1 MFTKPDFIT
10 IERKLKTAI
19 VSEDKPCTFIFK
31 NEKRG
36 WETRITFT
44 CYNAIIHVNCHNI
57 AISYDNITKG
67 RDLIEAIMN
76 TIRKY
81 YKGFDSEDTVC
92 LYIEEGGYI
101 FGCDIDEF
109 ISIFTGLIFLDCNVR
124 QFIVDNV
131 LFNMEKRKNVYSF
144 YYFIDDN
151 NDSGSIKISVGEYGI
166 GFIMRDEKGSMV
178 TKYFEWNDYNLGVSM
193 SSDMMDN
200 IRKTNPNIDMKRM
213 TALVINNN
221 VSNKM
226 RKSMREVTMKDFFA
240 SITDLFDIL
249 HN

>member
-1 MFTKPDFIT
+1 MFAKSDFIT

-31 NEKRG
+31 NEKQG
-36 WETRITFT
+36 WEFRITFT
-44 CYNAIIHVNCHNI
+44 CFNAIIHVNCHNI
-57 AISYDNITKG
+57 AISYEDITKG
-67 RDLIEAIMN
+67 RDLIETIMN
-76 TIRKY
+76 TVKKY
-81 YKGFDSEDTVC
+81 YKGFDSDDTIC
-92 LYIEEGGYI
+92 MYIEEGGYV
-101 FGCDIDEF
+101 FGCDINTF
-109 ISIFTGLIFLDCNVR
+109 ISTFTGLIFLDGNVR

-144 YYFIDDN
+144 YYFLDDN
-151 NDSGSIKISVGEYGI
+151 NDGSSIKASVGECGI

-178 TKYFEWNDYNLGVSM
+178 TKYFEWDDYNLGVTM
-193 SSDMMDN
+193 SSEMVDS
-200 IRKTNPNIDMKRM
+200 IKKINPNIDMERM

-226 RKSMREVTMKDFFA
+226 QKSIREVTLKDFFA

-249 HN
+249 HH